1 MTQRFVRPETAGSLT
16 PGLEGSPRSFLHP
29 QRFQQPAARCL
40 GQSAPTTPDG
50 KGCTDEAVGKEE

>member
-1 MTQRFVRPETAGSLT
+1 MMQRFVQPETAGSLT

-40 GQSAPTTPDG
+40 GQSAPSATDG
-50 KGCTDEAVGKEE
+50 K